1 LAGFFIDRGSRAIL
15 ANNEIRENGAEGIVV
30 AAGGGGTLS
39 RNEVGANAK
48 NQIVVASEANVNVE
62 QVGNRIGDQ

>member
-1 LAGFFIDRGSRAIL
+1 LAGFVIDGGSRAIL
-15 ANNEIRENGAEGIVV
+15 ANKRNPRNGAEGIVV